1 MSKRNNIDENSKIN
15 NTFKTE
21 ADENSRINIVSK
33 TEVDENSRINIAS
46 KTEVDENSKGNNVDK
61 NSTIDS
67 AFKTEND
74 KNLLN
79 MEYLALAFRNAIL
92 GKEPIS
98 FDSSVDFNVLFE
110 LSKKHAV
117 VLAVF
122 DSVKHS
128 KCPESIMKKWSEEAG
143 KAITKELLFDNELS
157 KIEKK
162 FSESEIPFVFIK
174 GIIIKSFYSKKGLR
188 QFCDYDILID
198 KKRADD
204 VKKIMISLGYSVS
217 REKKSEEEISEAV
230 SVIECKKNPIFN
242 FELHKKLFWGTEKGY
257 FENFWERIVF
267 DNSSSFKG
275 RMTDEDVYLYH
286 IAHLCSH
293 LRERS
298 GAGIRYLSDHYVLK
312 KNLFE
317 KKGFNRKYV
326 EKILIEENLLE
337 FEKYFD
343 ECSNNLFEAEKI
355 NVSLLDEFIKNGVHG
370 TLDNKVRLSL
380 KKNNAFSYTIRRIF
394 LPLNQMSTLYSVL
407 LKYPFLLPVYWVH
420 RFFVIVLN
428 KEKRK
433 TAKSELSLVFKAKKN
448 K

>member
-1 MSKRNNIDENSKIN
+1 MSKRNIVDENSKIN
-15 NTFKTE
+15 NTL
-21 ADENSRINIVSK
+21 K
-33 TEVDENSRINIAS
+33 TEVD
-46 KTEVDENSKGNNVDK
+46 KNSKINRISK
-61 NSTIDS
+61 I
-67 AFKTEND
+67 ENE
-74 KNLLN
+74 KKLLN
-79 MEYLALAFRNAIL
+79 MEYLALALRHAIL
-92 GKEPIS
+92 EKEPFF

-117 VLAVF
+117 ILAVY

-128 KCPESIMKKWSEEAG
+128 KCPENILKKWKEEAG
-143 KAITKELLFDNELS
+143 KAVTKELLFDNELS

-162 FSESEIPFVFIK
+162 FSESEISFVFIK
-174 GIIIKSFYSKKGLR
+174 GIIIKNFYSKKGLR

-198 KKRADD
+198 KKRADE

-217 REKKSEEEISEAV
+217 REKETEEEISEAV

-242 FELHKKLFWGTEKGY
+242 FEIHKKLFWGTEKGY

-267 DNSSSFKG
+267 DGSNSFKG
-275 RMTDEDVYLYH
+275 RMTDEDIYLYH
-286 IAHLCSH
+286 VAHLFSH
-293 LRERS
+293 LRERG

-317 KKGFNRKYV
+317 KDGFNRKYV
-326 EKILIEENLLE
+326 EKILIEENLFE
-337 FEKYFD
+337 FEKYLD

-355 NVSLLDEFIKNGVHG
+355 NIALLDEFIKNGIHG
-370 TLDNKVRLSL
+370 TLDNKIKLSL
-380 KKNNAFSYTIRRIF
+380 EKTNAFSYTIKRVF

-428 KEKRK
+428 NEKRK
-433 TAKSELSLVFKAKKN
+433 NAKAELSAVFKSKN
-448 K
+448 NK